1 MLDTANRTFICSVVF
16 IDLVGYSKK
25 PVTEQI
31 RLKTSLT
38 NNLSEA
44 IKDIPVNDRIILDTG
59 DGAAISF
66 LGDPEDALFVTLS
79 LREAMLRE
87 GAESEAA
94 AGDSENVRM
103 GINLGPVKLVKDING
118 HPNIIGDG
126 INVAQRIMSFARPGQ
141 IVVSRSYYDVVSNL
155 ASEYAKLF
163 TYEGSRTDKH
173 VREHEIYV
181 VGHHEGALQ
190 KARDGMKD
198 RASATTPHMRKMSGT
213 GTGGVGAQTVT
224 LTIPSFVQDKK
235 KLTFVAGGLAAIV
248 LVLAVLVATK
258 KPSGP
263 AVAGESVA
271 ATPPASATP
280 ASTAGLPPPGTIGL
294 PAAGTTSA
302 APTDPTKVAIAP
314 ANGPAPGTAG
324 EPKKDV
330 PPETKVLSPAPTQVP
345 APAPA
350 PDTKVDPKAAD
361 AVKAEGA
368 KAAEAAKSD
377 PAKVASAPPAVDP
390 AKAVL
395 QATIFLNISPWGE
408 VFVNGRSQGV
418 SPPKKFVKL
427 DPGKYKIE
435 VKNTT
440 FPVHAQSLEVKA
452 REEVTLKHRFQ

>member
-87 GAESEAA
+87 GAESEEA

-198 RASATTPHMRKMSGT
+198 RASTTTPHMRRMSGA
-213 GTGGVGAQTVT
+213 GTGGLGAQTVT

-235 KLTFVAGGLAAIV
+235 KLTLVAGGLAAIV

-271 ATPPASATP
+271 ATTPATVPANPPPAE
-280 ASTAGLPPPGTIGL
+280 
-294 PAAGTTSA
+294 
-302 APTDPTKVAIAP
+302 PTKVAAAPVVSAAPPAP
-314 ANGPAPGTAG
+314 A
-324 EPKKDV
+324 EPKKDA
-330 PPETKVLSPAPTQVP
+330 PPETKVLSPAPTQIPPP
-345 APAPA
+345 APAA
-350 PDTKVDPKAAD
+350 DTKTDPKAVEA
-361 AVKAEGA
+361 AKAEGA
-368 KAAEAAKSD
+368 KALDAAKADPTKVASAPVD
-377 PAKVASAPPAVDP
+377 PAKAAPPAVDP

-395 QATIFLNISPWGE
+395 QATVFLNITPWGE

-440 FPVHAQSLEVKA
+440 FPVHAQNLEVKA
-452 REEVTLKHRFQ
+452 RDEVTLKHRFQ

>member
-38 NNLSEA
+38 SNLSEA

-79 LREAMLRE
+79 LREAMVRE
-87 GAESEAA
+87 GMTATIVEAS
-94 AGDSENVRM
+94 GEDSVRM

-163 TYEGSRTDKH
+163 SYEGSRTDKH

-190 KARDGMKD
+190 KAKDGMKD
-198 RASATTPHMRKMSGT
+198 RAVSTQSIPRRTATMPPL
-213 GTGGVGAQTVT
+213 GASTVT
-224 LTIPSFVQDKK
+224 LTVPSFVQDKK
-235 KLTFVAGGLAAIV
+235 RLTLIAGGLAALVIV
-248 LVLAVLVATK
+248 LGVLVATK
-258 KPSGP
+258 QPSKPITTAAAPAESKTDLPASPLEPKPEPAKPDAKILQPTPSP
-263 AVAGESVA
+263 AVV
-271 ATPPASATP
+271 PASAP
-280 ASTAGLPPPGTIGL
+280 ATDTAKADPKPD
-294 PAAGTTSA
+294 AAKA
-302 APTDPTKVAIAP
+302 APKPEAPKPEAAKADASKDATKVA
-314 ANGPAPGTAG
+314 
-324 EPKKDV
+324 
-330 PPETKVLSPAPTQVP
+330 
-345 APAPA
+345 
-350 PDTKVDPKAAD
+350 AAS
-361 AVKAEGA
+361 G
-368 KAAEAAKSD
+368 
-377 PAKVASAPPAVDP
+377 PPATLVF
-390 AKAVL
+390 A
-395 QATIFLNISPWGE
+395 ISPWGE
-408 VFVNGRSQGV
+408 IFVNGKSRGV
-418 SPPKKFVKL
+418 TPPMKSLKL

-435 VKNTT
+435 IKNTT
-440 FPVHAQSLEVKA
+440 FPVHSESFELKA
-452 REEVTLKHRFQ
+452 RDEVTVRHRFQ

>member
-44 IKDIPVNDRIILDTG
+44 IKDIPINDRIILDTG

-87 GAESEAA
+87 AQEAGEDTSGEGA
-94 AGDSENVRM
+94 VRM

-181 VGHHEGALQ
+181 VGHNEGALQ

-198 RASATTPHMRKMSGT
+198 RASATMPNVRRMSTPGS
-213 GTGGVGAQTVT
+213 VGAQTVT

-235 KLTFVAGGLAAIV
+235 KLTLVAGGLAAV
-248 LVLAVLVATK
+248 VAVLAILVVTK
-258 KPSGP
+258 KPAP
-263 AVAGESVA
+263 AVAGEPGTQPVSQVA
-271 ATPPASATP
+271 AAP
-280 ASTAGLPPPGTIGL
+280 ASTAPAEPPKVVAAAPAPAATATAPPPATV
-294 PAAGTTSA
+294 PAEPPKGE
-302 APTDPTKVAIAP
+302 APKPDA
-314 ANGPAPGTAG
+314 
-324 EPKKDV
+324 
-330 PPETKVLSPAPTQVP
+330 KVLSPAPTQVP
-345 APAPA
+345 PPAPPA
-350 PDTKVDPKAAD
+350 ADSKDASKKSAD

-368 KAAEAAKSD
+368 KATADAAKAAEAAKAAD
-377 PAKVASAPPAVDP
+377 ASRAGVI
-390 AKAVL
+390 
-395 QATIFLNISPWGE
+395 QATLFLNIVPWGE
-408 VFVNGRSQGV
+408 VFVNGKSQGV
-418 SPPKKFVKL
+418 SPPKKFIKL

-435 VKNTT
+435 IRNTT
-440 FPVHAQSLEVKA
+440 FPVHAQNLEVKT
-452 REEVTLKHRFQ
+452 RDEVTLKHRFQ

>member
-44 IKDIPVNDRIILDTG
+44 IKDIPINDRIILDTG

-87 GAESEAA
+87 AAEAGSEDAS
-94 AGDSENVRM
+94 GDGTVRM

-198 RASATTPHMRKMSGT
+198 RASATMPNVRRLSTPSPT
-213 GTGGVGAQTVT
+213 GSSTVT

-235 KLTFVAGGLAAIV
+235 KLTVVAGGLATVVA
-248 LVLAVLVATK
+248 VLAILVVTK
-258 KPSGP
+258 KPSVP
-263 AVAGESVA
+263 AA
-271 ATPPASATP
+271 AAEPAPVTASSPATSTAEPPKVLAAAP
-280 ASTAGLPPPGTIGL
+280 AST
-294 PAAGTTSA
+294 PATTPVIPTSA
-302 APTDPTKVAIAP
+302 SAPSSPPDAAD
-314 ANGPAPGTAG
+314 
-324 EPKKDV
+324 KKSDAAK
-330 PPETKVLSPAPTQVP
+330 PDSKVLSPAPSQVP

-350 PDTKVDPKAAD
+350 PGAEAKDPKKAAD
-361 AVKAEGA
+361 AIKAEGA
-368 KAAEAAKSD
+368 KAAD
-377 PAKVASAPPAVDP
+377 AKVADA
-390 AKAVL
+390 AKAADAQKSADNTKGVI
-395 QATIFLNISPWGE
+395 QATLFLNIVPWGE
-408 VFVNGRSQGV
+408 VFVNGKSQGV
-418 SPPKKFVKL
+418 SPPKKFIKL
-427 DPGKYKIE
+427 DPGKYKVE
-435 VKNTT
+435 VRNTT
-440 FPVHAQSLEVKA
+440 FPAYAQNLEVKT

>member
-1 MLDTANRTFICSVVF
+1 MLDQANRTFICSVVF

-79 LREAMLRE
+79 LREAMMRE
-87 GAESEAA
+87 GMTATMVEAS
-94 AGDSENVRM
+94 GEDSVRM

-190 KARDGMKD
+190 KAKDGMKD
-198 RASATTPHMRKMSGT
+198 RASSTTPNARKSKTGSHPAAGT
-213 GTGGVGAQTVT
+213 ATVT

-235 KLTFVAGGLAAIV
+235 KLTMVAAGLGALV
-248 LVLAVLVATK
+248 LVLGILVATK
-258 KPSGP
+258 KPASTELAAASTP
-263 AVAGESVA
+263 AEAKPAAPPANVGEPSKPVEVRTQENKVMLPA
-271 ATPPASATP
+271 PPASQ
-280 ASTAGLPPPGTIGL
+280 I
-294 PAAGTTSA
+294 PAA
-302 APTDPTKVAIAP
+302 APEP
-314 ANGPAPGTAG
+314 AKADA
-324 EPKKDV
+324 
-330 PPETKVLSPAPTQVP
+330 
-345 APAPA
+345 
-350 PDTKVDPKAAD
+350 PKAD
-361 AVKAEGA
+361 AAKAEGA
-368 KAAEAAKSD
+368 KAAAAAKAAET
-377 PAKVASAPPAVDP
+377 AKADAAKTDAAKAAAEKTPPANVIP
-390 AKAVL
+390 ATLV
-395 QATIFLNISPWGE
+395 FNVSPWGE
-408 VFVNGRSQGV
+408 IFVNGKSQGV
-418 SPPKKFVKL
+418 TPPKKFIKL
-427 DPGKYKIE
+427 DPGKYRIE
-435 VKNTT
+435 VRNTT
-440 FPVHAQSLEVKA
+440 FPVYVESFDLKA
-452 REEVTLKHRFQ
+452 RDEITVRHKFQ

>member
-79 LREAMLRE
+79 LREAMMRE
-87 GAESEAA
+87 AMTATMVEAS
-94 AGDSENVRM
+94 GDDSVRM

-190 KARDGMKD
+190 KAKDGMKD
-198 RASATTPHMRKMSGT
+198 RASATTPNLARSRT
-213 GTGGVGAQTVT
+213 GPNPATGAQTVT

-235 KLTFVAGGLAAIV
+235 KLTMVAGGLAIVV
-248 LVLAVLVATK
+248 LVLGILVAYK
-258 KPSGP
+258 KPTAPP
-263 AVAGESVA
+263 AETAA
-271 ATPPASATP
+271 AT
-280 ASTAGLPPPGTIGL
+280 LPPPAESK
-294 PAAGTTSA
+294 PAEAKPTHVAT
-302 APTDPTKVAIAP
+302 APVEPAKPVDP
-314 ANGPAPGTAG
+314 
-324 EPKKDV
+324 PKEV
-330 PPETKVLSPAPTQVP
+330 VVVP
-345 APAPA
+345 APADAKPA
-350 PDTKVDPKAAD
+350 DAKPDSKVLTPVPPASQVPKAAPVDAKDGNKKTSD

-368 KAAEAAKSD
+368 KAADAKTADGKAAA
-377 PAKVASAPPAVDP
+377 PADSTKPGGIPATVY
-390 AKAVL
+390 
-395 QATIFLNISPWGE
+395 LNISPWGE
-408 VFVNGRSQGV
+408 VFVNGKSQGV
-418 SPPKKFVKL
+418 SPPRKYIKL

-435 VKNTT
+435 IRNTT
-440 FPVHAQSLEVKA
+440 FPAHAENVDLKA
-452 REEVTLKHRFQ
+452 RDELTLRHRFQ

>member
-1 MLDTANRTFICSVVF
+1 MLDTTNRTFICSVVF

-79 LREAMLRE
+79 LREAMARE
-87 GAESEAA
+87 ALEEGRDEEPGNDGST
-94 AGDSENVRM
+94 RM

-190 KARDGMKD
+190 KAKDGMKD
-198 RASATTPHMRKMSGT
+198 RASSTVPGARRTGSHSAT
-213 GTGGVGAQTVT
+213 GASTVT
-224 LTIPSFVQDKK
+224 LTIPSFVQDRK
-235 KLTFVAGGLAAIV
+235 KLMFVAGGLGAVV
-248 LVLAVLVATK
+248 LVLGVMVAMK
-258 KPSGP
+258 KPSAP
-263 AVAGESVA
+263 PLEVA
-271 ATPPASATP
+271 T
-280 ASTAGLPPPGTIGL
+280 
-294 PAAGTTSA
+294 
-302 APTDPTKVAIAP
+302 AP
-314 ANGPAPGTAG
+314 ANTSVAPAKATAAPAEPPKVETKAA
-324 EPKKDV
+324 EPKTAE
-330 PPETKVLSPAPTQVP
+330 PPKAEESRVSEPKLDTKVLAPAPNAAQIPPP
-345 APAPA
+345 APANHDA
-350 PDTKVDPKAAD
+350 GTKKAAE

-368 KAAEAAKSD
+368 KAAADSKSD
-377 PAKVASAPPAVDP
+377 PTKVASANTDPTKPGIIPATV
-390 AKAVL
+390 
-395 QATIFLNISPWGE
+395 FLNVTPWGE
-408 VFVNGRSQGV
+408 VFVNGKSQGV
-418 SPPKKFVKL
+418 SPPRKFLKL

-435 VKNTT
+435 IKNTT
-440 FPVHAQSLEVKA
+440 FPAFVDTVDLKT
-452 REEVTLKHRFQ
+452 RDEVTLRHRFQ

>member
-1 MLDTANRTFICSVVF
+1 MLDTTNRTFICSVVF

-79 LREAMLRE
+79 LREAMAR
-87 GAESEAA
+87 ESEEQ
-94 AGDSENVRM
+94 GEPEGGPDGSTRM

-190 KARDGMKD
+190 KAKDGMKD
-198 RASATTPHMRKMSGT
+198 RASATVPGSRRT
-213 GTGGVGAQTVT
+213 GSHSQTGASTVT
-224 LTIPSFVQDKK
+224 LTIPSFVQDRK
-235 KLTFVAGGLAAIV
+235 KLTLVAGGLAAVVIV
-248 LVLAVLVATK
+248 LGIMVAMK
-258 KPSGP
+258 KPSAPPPLEVATAPATTAP
-263 AVAGESVA
+263 AVVPAKSVQ
-271 ATPPASATP
+271 PPAE
-280 ASTAGLPPPGTIGL
+280 PPK
-294 PAAGTTSA
+294 A
-302 APTDPTKVAIAP
+302 
-314 ANGPAPGTAG
+314 
-324 EPKKDV
+324 EPKADTKAAESKQ
-330 PPETKVLSPAPTQVP
+330 PEEAGKGNEGKLDTRVLAPAPTAAQIP
-345 APAPA
+345 PPPPHTATAA
-350 PDTKVDPKAAD
+350 ETKKAAE

-368 KAAEAAKSD
+368 KALADSKAGDGGKLAAMNPDVTKPGII
-377 PAKVASAPPAVDP
+377 PATV
-390 AKAVL
+390 
-395 QATIFLNISPWGE
+395 FLNVTPWGE
-408 VFVNGRSQGV
+408 VFVNGKSQGV
-418 SPPKKFVKL
+418 SPPRKFIKL
-427 DPGKYKIE
+427 DPGKYRIE
-435 VKNTT
+435 IKNTT
-440 FPVHAQSLEVKA
+440 FPAHVENLDLKQRDEI
-452 REEVTLKHRFQ
+452 TLRHRFQ